1 MKSDPRS
8 LAEIFERVT
17 PERIDSLFQEN
28 EIIQIRTSHEAII
41 ATKRESEVLLYL
53 ISGRSANAASEQM
66 GISPRTVESHIVNLK
81 NKLGCNKISE
91 VIYRAL
97 TGHFLE
103 NFR

>member
-1 MKSDPRS
+1 MKTSPRTLS
-8 LAEIFERVT
+8 EIFERVT
-17 PERIDSLFQEN
+17 PEKIESLFESP
-28 EIIQIRTSHEAII
+28 EIIQIRINTESII

-53 ISGRSANAASEQM
+53 ISGRSANAASTQM

-91 VIYRAL
+91 VIYHAL
-97 TGHFLE
+97 IGNFIE

>member
-1 MKSDPRS
+1 MKTNPRS

-17 PERIDSLFQEN
+17 PSEIESLFEQIY
-28 EIIQIRTSHEAII
+28 IIQIRSTNESII

-53 ISGRSANAASEQM
+53 ISGRSANSASEQM

-97 TGHFLE
+97 TGNFLE